1 MTIDPVE
8 WSHPFEVAQITA
20 TPLTLVLTPDDTVRA
35 ALARRFDLV
44 AIDRLEARLTV
55 KRVRAGRLIAVT
67 GSVAASVVQT
77 CVVTLEPFAATVH
90 DEVDLR
96 FVPEATVAAA
106 EVSVEGLDDP
116 EPLDGPLLD
125 LGEVAAQA
133 LSLALDPHPRA
144 PGVAFLPIEDPE
156 DEAEAEGN
164 PPSSSPFAALRARKP
179 AGEA

>member
-1 MTIDPVE
+1 MSDDPIE
-8 WSHPFEVAQITA
+8 WSHPLAVTQITA
-20 TPLTLVLTPDDTVRA
+20 TPLTVVLTPDDAVRA

-44 AIDRLEARLTV
+44 AIDRLEARLSV

-67 GSVAASVVQT
+67 GTVSAAVVQT
-77 CVVTLEPFAATVH
+77 CVVTLEPFPVTVR

-96 FVPEATVAAA
+96 FAPEASVAAA

-116 EPLDGPLLD
+116 EPLDGPMLD

-144 PGVAFLPIEDPE
+144 PGVVFEAIEDPE
-156 DEAEAEGN
+156 DEHLADEDA
-164 PPSSSPFAALRARKP
+164 PSASPFAALRARKP